1 MASNN
6 DDVEKGLYD
15 DGYPALGRFM
25 AQDPDNETLI
35 FRRFDSLAAL
45 NLLYLQAGLFDVQRR
60 IRDFEADVVA
70 GGDVNMLM
78 SMKRWETFVE
88 TVEGSDD
95 TRPERQL
102 RKLILKLRNLMREY
116 RMFQIK
122 YPTFAT
128 KASRGGTDPAS

>member
-45 NLLYLQAGLFDVQRR
+45 NLLYLQAELFGVQRR

-70 GGDVNMLM
+70 GGDVNLFM

-88 TVEGSDD
+88 MAEGSDD

-102 RKLILKLRNLMREY
+102 RELILKLRKLMREY
-116 RMFQIK
+116 RRFQIEH
-122 YPTFAT
+122 PTSPA